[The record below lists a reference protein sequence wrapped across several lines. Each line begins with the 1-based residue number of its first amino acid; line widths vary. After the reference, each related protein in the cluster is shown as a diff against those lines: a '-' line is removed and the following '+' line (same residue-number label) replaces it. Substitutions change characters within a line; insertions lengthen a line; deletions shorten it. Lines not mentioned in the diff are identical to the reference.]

1 MPLWFIVV
9 ADLALLYLFF
19 GHSLHYRLLPKR
31 RQQRAALKAS
41 ERHLA
46 HLLHRDRDLLPEEKR
61 QKIEAVLA
69 TLREAL
75 ASGDDGRIALAAK
88 RYGKYDPVTPSS
100 SESFLKSL
108 ADVLFF
114 ILMLAFGARALFIQP
129 FKIPTSSMEPTLY
142 GIHFQALPAEAVP
155 DNPLRQAFDWA
166 NLSRR
171 YVRETVSQDGSLLEV
186 FPANPDLPLPGR
198 LPGLFR
204 PLLPTTGFNIGNA
217 AYLLPGTPHQAAQ
230 ANPKLMAAEYYLQ
243 QQGRLPPIAFQQGE
257 TLACG
262 AAESGDHLFVD
273 RTYLA
278 FHEPR
283 RGDVIV
289 FTTDGL
295 GLGDGR
301 PLAGK
306 YYIKRLVGLPGDTL
320 RITDHRLYLKA
331 DGATE
336 FRLVDGSVAPAFERI
351 YSQQGGY
358 RGYCHLP
365 GSRFLVDNEAE
376 FLVPA
381 GHYFMM
387 GDNSERSSDSRFFGA
402 VPRRNLVGRALLV
415 WWPFSRRW
423 GWVDRVGPEAFASPS
438 TVEDRRPPE

>member
-171 YVRETVSQDGSLLEV
+171 YVRETVSQDGEVRKELSDDLYFRIDHRHFVWNTFLEAHNLPELCDTLYEEKDWRWVAPADLLESLS
-186 FPANPDLPLPGR
+186 DLPLTPAMAYALSFLGTE
-198 LPGLFR
+198 
-204 PLLPTTGFNIGNA
+204 PLS
-217 AYLLPGTPHQAAQ
+217 YGTFGS
-230 ANPKLMAAEYYLQ
+230 L
-243 QQGRLPPIAFQQGE
+243 
-257 TLACG
+257 
-262 AAESGDHLFVD
+262 S
-273 RTYLA
+273 
-278 FHEPR
+278 
-283 RGDVIV
+283 
-289 FTTDGL
+289 GL
-295 GLGDGR
+295 GEEDAARLLMTLWGLGG
-301 PLAGK
+301 L
-306 YYIKRLVGLPGDTL
+306 RLVEGAIL
-320 RITDHRLYLKA
+320 R
-331 DGATE
+331 
-336 FRLVDGSVAPAFERI
+336 PAAR
-351 YSQQGGY
+351 
-358 RGYCHLP
+358 P
-365 GSRFLVDNEAE
+365 
-376 FLVPA
+376 
-381 GHYFMM
+381 
-387 GDNSERSSDSRFFGA
+387 SSSA
-402 VPRRNLVGRALLV
+402 RA
-415 WWPFSRRW
+415 
-423 GWVDRVGPEAFASPS
+423 
-438 TVEDRRPPE
+438 